1 VGKGM
6 SIGSGAGR
14 RFECSNVSLRTLIL
28 FAYDIR
34 KHQLSGGPGWLDDDR
49 YDIDA
54 RPSREDAA
62 KEPENLTPESSE
74 RLRARVRSLLAD
86 RFGLTVHSERLP
98 DSKYEQS
105 SIRVEDQGAGVT
117 DESGP
122 GLVTAV

>member
-1 VGKGM
+1 M

-34 KHQLSGGPGWLDDDR
+34 EHRLSGGPGWLDDDR

-62 KEPENLTPESSE
+62 KEPENSTPESSE

-105 SIRVEDQGAGVT
+105 SIRVEDKGVPPSRT
-117 DESGP
+117 NPDP
-122 GLVTAV
+122 AW